1 MRTRFL
7 VKDAVF
13 QQFSG
18 KSFFVAAPTWT
29 IRIDLGIKPETEVM
43 KDMTNKN
50 KKFSG
55 AHQ

>member
-1 MRTRFL
+1 M

-18 KSFFVAAPTWT
+18 KSLFVAAPTYA

-43 KDMTNKN
+43 NDMTNEN
-50 KKFSG
+50 KKISG